1 PWDRPTA
8 PMTAPVSTALPPAKG
23 AKPPL
28 WRDVRV
34 LRVAFQVAVVAII
47 GLVLLTLVA
56 NVRTNSERL
65 GIPTGFEYLDNPAQF
80 PIPDSDFR
88 QTQPV
93 RDAIVE
99 GLGNTL
105 RVVLLGIVMATVV
118 GVLVGVGRLSGNLL
132 VRTAARIYVEILRNV
147 PLLLLIYF
155 SYFALALT
163 TFPRVAEA
171 WEPLGL
177 AVLSN
182 RGVVVPWVDGGVAPL
197 VVGALVALVVGLG
210 IARWRSSV
218 ADATGAPTR
227 TARFMLPAVLLVL
240 ALAWLLSGLGLS
252 LPERDANRVGGGIRM
267 SPEYFAIFFALVI
280 YTASHIAEIVRGS
293 IQAVDRGQGEA
304 ASALALSST
313 QRLRYV
319 VLPQAFRIAVPPIGN
334 QYLNLMKNSTLGAV
348 VGYFELA
355 RVTAISVGNGAPA
368 IPSYLLLLGI
378 FLVLSL
384 VLSVLVNIVNRRL
397 ALVER

>member
-1 PWDRPTA
+1 MTEPTA
-8 PMTAPVSTALPPAKG
+8 PADAAPSASR
-23 AKPPL
+23 PPL
-28 WRDVRV
+28 WRDVRI
-34 LRVAFQVAVVAII
+34 LRVAFQVAVVAVIA
-47 GLVLLTLVA
+47 LVLGTLVG
-56 NVRTNSERL
+56 NVRANSERL

-88 QTQPV
+88 QAQPV
-93 RDAIVE
+93 RDAIGE

-105 RVVLLGIVMATVV
+105 RVVLLGIVVSTVL
-118 GVLVGVGRLSGNLL
+118 GVLVGIGRLSGNWL

-163 TFPRVAEA
+163 TFPRVADA

-177 AVLSN
+177 ALFSN
-182 RGVVVPWVDGGVAPL
+182 RGVVVPWVDGGIAPL
-197 VVGALVALVVGLG
+197 VIGGVVAIGAAVG
-210 IARWRSSV
+210 ISRWRTAV
-218 ADATGAPTR
+218 ADRTGAPAH
-227 TARFMLPAVLLVL
+227 TARYALPAMVLVL
-240 ALAWLLSGLGLS
+240 SVAWLVSGLGAS
-252 LPERDANRVGGGIRM
+252 IPERDGNRVTGGIRM

-304 ASALALSST
+304 ASALALSGS

-334 QYLNLMKNSTLGAV
+334 QYLNLSKNSTLGAV

-368 IPSYLLLLGI
+368 VPSYLLLLAI

-384 VLSVLVNIVNRRL
+384 VLSFGVNVVNRRL

>member
-1 PWDRPTA
+1 
-8 PMTAPVSTALPPAKG
+8 
-23 AKPPL
+23 
-28 WRDVRV
+28 
-34 LRVAFQVAVVAII
+34 VAFQVVVVAIVALI
-47 GLVLLTLVA
+47 IATLVG
-56 NVRTNSERL
+56 NVRANSDRL

-93 RDAIVE
+93 RDAIAE
-99 GLGNTL
+99 GFGNTL
-105 RVVLLGIVMATVV
+105 RVVLLGIVAATVL
-118 GVLVGVGRLSGNLL
+118 GVLVGIGRLSGNWL
-132 VRTAARIYVEILRNV
+132 VRTAARIYVEILRNI
-147 PLLLLIYF
+147 PLLLIIIF

-163 TFPRVAEA
+163 TFPRVADA
-171 WEPLGL
+171 WEPFGL
-177 AVLSN
+177 AAFSN

-197 VVGALVALVVGLG
+197 VLGAA
-210 IARWRSSV
+210 A
-218 ADATGAPTR
+218 
-227 TARFMLPAVLLVL
+227 AVLLAAAITRWRTAVSDRSGVPAHTARY
-240 ALAWLLSGLGLS
+240 ALPAMAVIIVVAWLVSGLGVS
-252 LPERDANRVGGGIRM
+252 VPDREGNRISGGIRM

-304 ASALALSST
+304 ASALALSGA

-334 QYLNLMKNSTLGAV
+334 QYLNLAKNSTLGAV

-368 IPSYLLLLGI
+368 IPSYVLVLGL
-378 FLVLSL
+378 FLGLSL
-384 VLSVLVNIVNRRL
+384 VLSVGVNVVNRRL